1 MTKSKLK
8 RARENSHMAINILA
22 EKPDKERTADDN
34 FIINEALAIWERTG
48 EIRYLADFLVM
59 RL

>member
-8 RARENSHMAINILA
+8 RARENSHMAINIA

-34 FIINEALAIWERTG
+34 FIIN
-48 EIRYLADFLVM
+48 
-59 RL
+59 